1 MLGWAHP
8 LISTVSPY
16 RLVGSQPYLETVRF
30 RVILAFTVLQLC
42 CLGAVYGVTWAG
54 VSASKNSMLCT
65 IQGNKVIA
73 HPASP
78 TIHWCCRSWAS
89 SFLCSSLL

>member
-1 MLGWAHP
+1 MDPLHECSLMLGWAHP
-8 LISTVSPY
+8 MISTVSPC

-54 VSASKNSMLCT
+54 VSASKNY
-65 IQGNKVIA
+65 KA
-73 HPASP
+73 
-78 TIHWCCRSWAS
+78 CCAS
-89 SFLCSSLL
+89 SGATMSLITQPA